1 MLELKQ
7 TQKLSPVL
15 TQQLQQA
22 IKLLQ
27 LSKLELT
34 EAIEQ
39 EIKENPILEVTE
51 ESFEG
56 TENPAQESSQ
66 ESLDEREDTQDIAD
80 WLDRFSPSEEYTPRD
95 TRELPDYE
103 NTVRKTYNLRD
114 HLRWQ
119 IGLSEFDT
127 NERLV
132 AEWIVENIDDN
143 GYLVCSLEEI
153 SHDSGFSIQSL
164 EGVLK
169 KIQKLE
175 PSGVGARD
183 LRECILLQYE
193 ASEEKDE
200 IFENIVTSYFN
211 YFQNNNLKAIVKAT
225 GYTLAQVKEVLDKFK
240 HFDPKPGRNFGDE
253 YTSYIVPDVYVVKT
267 EEGFEVF
274 LNDDDVPELRLNR
287 YYIDLYADKKV
298 SGDTRKYIK
307 NKVRQAEWFIKS
319 IQQRQRTLY
328 LVAKSIVRFQS
339 DFFEKG
345 LRFLK
350 PLILKDVA
358 QDIGVHEST
367 VSRITTNK
375 YMNTPQGI
383 YELKFFFPT
392 SISKTEGEALS
403 TNVVMDLISEL
414 VKKEDKRNP
423 LTDDELASILKEKN
437 NIKIARRTIA
447 KYRDI
452 LNIRSSRERA
462 EID

>member
-7 TQKLSPVL
+7 TQRLSPVL

-39 EIKENPILEVTE
+39 EIKENPILEMIE
-51 ESFEG
+51 ETPE
-56 TENPAQESSQ
+56 EQPVQESSQ
-66 ESLDEREDTQDIAD
+66 ESSDEKEDTQDIAD
-80 WLDRFSPSEEYTPRD
+80 WLERFSPSGEYTPRD
-95 TRELPDYE
+95 NREQPDYE

-127 NERLV
+127 HERLV
-132 AEWIVENIDDN
+132 AEWIIENIDDN

-153 SHDSGFSIQSL
+153 SKDSGFSSQSL
-164 EGVLK
+164 EDVLK
-169 KIQKLE
+169 KIQKLD

-193 ASEEKDE
+193 ASGEKDE
-200 IFENIVTSYFN
+200 VFEHIVSSCFN

-225 GYTLAQVKEVLDKFK
+225 GYTLEKVKEVLERFK

-253 YTSYIVPDVYVVKT
+253 YTSYIVPDVYIIKT
-267 EEGFEVF
+267 EEGFDII
-274 LNDDDVPELRLNR
+274 LNNDDIPELRLNR

-298 SGDTRKYIK
+298 NGDARKYIK
-307 NKVRQAEWFIKS
+307 DKVRQAEWFIKS

-328 LVAKSIVRFQS
+328 LVAKSIVQFQN

-358 QDIGVHEST
+358 LDIGVHEST

-375 YMNTPQGI
+375 YMNSPQGI

-392 SISKTEGEALS
+392 SINKTEGEALS
-403 TNVVMDLISEL
+403 TNVVMDMILEL
-414 VKKEDKRNP
+414 VKKEDKGNP
-423 LTDDELASILKEKN
+423 FTDDELASLLKEKN
-437 NIKIARRTIA
+437 SIKIARRTIA

-452 LNIRSSRERA
+452 LHIRSSRERA
-462 EID
+462 TNG

>member
-27 LSKLELT
+27 LSKLELS
-34 EAIEQ
+34 EAIDQ
-39 EIKENPILEVTE
+39 EMKENPILEVRE
-51 ESFEG
+51 ETPE
-56 TENPAQESSQ
+56 EPVQESQQ
-66 ESLDEREDTQDIAD
+66 EKEKNEDIAD
-80 WLDRFSPSEEYTPRD
+80 WLDRFSPSEEYVPRD
-95 TRELPDYE
+95 NRELPDFE
-103 NTVRKTYNLRD
+103 NTIRKTYNLRD

-119 IGLSEFDT
+119 IGLSQFDPQ
-127 NERLV
+127 ERLV

-153 SHDSGFSIQSL
+153 CNDSGFPVESL
-164 EGVLK
+164 QHVLRK
-169 KIQKLE
+169 VQKLD

-183 LRECILLQYE
+183 LKECILLQYE
-193 ASEEKDE
+193 ASGEKDE
-200 IFENIVTSYFN
+200 IFENIVINYFN
-211 YFQNNNLKAIVKAT
+211 YFQTNNSKAIAKGT
-225 GYTLAQVKEVLDKFK
+225 GYALDTVKEVLEKFK

-253 YTSYIVPDVYVVKT
+253 YTSYIAPDVYVVKT
-267 EEGFEVF
+267 EDGFEVF

-287 YYIDLYADKKV
+287 YYINLYADKKV
-298 SGDTRKYIK
+298 NGDARRYIK
-307 NKVRQAEWFIKS
+307 NKVKQAEWFIKS

-328 LVAKSIVRFQS
+328 LVSKSIVQFQGE
-339 DFFEKG
+339 FFEKG

-367 VSRITTNK
+367 VSRITTSK
-375 YMNTPQGI
+375 YMNTPQGM

-392 SISKTEGEALS
+392 SINKTEGDALS
-403 TNVVMDLISEL
+403 TNVVMDMISEL
-414 VKKEDKRNP
+414 VRNEDKKKP
-423 LTDDELASILKEKN
+423 LTDDELAALLREKN
-437 NIKIARRTIA
+437 DVQIARRTIA

-452 LNIRSSRERA
+452 LHIRSSRERI
-462 EID
+462 ED